1 MPLFFLVFSLFLQSR
16 CPLCQR
22 STSQVFCRACHQ
34 QLQQQRLSDPTEF
47 WTQSPPLFVWGE
59 YSGSLKRTIATL
71 KYDHQRHLSRPL
83 GEWMA
88 QAWLNSPLRSRR
100 SLILPIPLH
109 AERRKSRGFNQA
121 ELLARSFC
129 QLTGCVLKPNGLRR
143 VRATEALFNLSKSAR
158 EQMLKDVFVVDR
170 ALRSD
175 SVMLFDDIY
184 TTGATVRSAMQ
195 ALHQQGI
202 QVEGVIVLAKTPAR

>member
-1 MPLFFLVFSLFLQSR
+1 
-16 CPLCQR
+16 
-22 STSQVFCRACHQ
+22 
-34 QLQQQRLSDPTEF
+34 
-47 WTQSPPLFVWGE
+47 
-59 YSGSLKRTIATL
+59 
-71 KYDHQRHLSRPL
+71 
-83 GEWMA
+83 MA